1 MEDELILVNIFD
13 EEVGSCPKLLT
24 HQQGILHRAFSVFVV
39 HDVVILE
46 TPGQHS

>member
-24 HQQGILHRAFSVFVV
+24 HQQGILHRAFSV
-39 HDVVILE
+39 L
-46 TPGQHS
+46 